1 MGARGSSACGCP
13 ANGRGKTVIFAT
25 LCALLVGRGRSPIIL
40 VARDELVEQT
50 VKKLRDANPRMSIG
64 IIRGKDNELRG
75 HVTVASVQTLSRT
88 RRLHQVPIDRWDV
101 VIADEC
107 HWSASDS
114 WQRVMS
120 YAGVNDPDRSTV
132 SVGFTATLTR
142 TDKRGLGDI
151 WDEVCYLRDTRWA
164 IEQGYLVPVTA
175 QTVMIPDLHLEE
187 VKVRNGDLADGDL
200 GRAMAQA
207 KAGPLIAAAYSEM
220 ARNEKGELRRGI
232 CFTPSI
238 ALAESFLLDFR
249 AAGIPTEL
257 VIGSTPREE
266 RQAKYRATERG
277 DNKVLM
283 SVGVLTTGFDCP
295 PVEVCVMA
303 RPTKSPGLW
312 IQCVGRSLRP
322 SPATG
327 KTSALILDVVGASSM
342 GLASIVDLE
351 LSDPEE
357 DSPVLLDELS
367 EDGAKR
373 IPGVLPDAPDQVSW
387 VPVDPFNGLVKS
399 KPKQKR
405 RSGWGQTD
413 RGTFFLHTST
423 SFTHLVFLWPEK
435 DGRWT
440 VGVKPKQGNAS
451 KVATHDT
458 FAVAVKEAEA
468 LHPRGGRPPAPL
480 VGPATPGQLRVMEQY
495 GVPVY
500 DGITKQAASEALNIL
515 FASRALD

>member
-1 MGARGSSACGCP
+1 
-13 ANGRGKTVIFAT
+13 
-25 LCALLVGRGRSPIIL
+25 
-40 VARDELVEQT
+40 VEQT

-88 RRLHQVPIDRWDV
+88 RRLHQVPKDRWDV
-101 VIADEC
+101 VVADEC

-114 WQRVMS
+114 WQRIMT
-120 YAGVNDPDRSTV
+120 YAGVNDPERDTV

-151 WDEVCYLRDTRWA
+151 WDEVCYLKDTRWA

-175 QTVMIPDLHLEE
+175 QTVMIPDLHLED

-207 KAGPLIAAAYSEM
+207 KAGPLIAAAYSDM
-220 ARNEKGELRRGI
+220 ARDENGELRRGI

-238 ALAESFLLDFR
+238 ALAESFLEDFR

-257 VIGSTPREE
+257 VIGTTPREE

-312 IQCVGRSLRP
+312 IQCVGRALRP
-322 SPATG
+322 SPDTG

-342 GLASIVDLE
+342 GLASIVDLQ

-357 DSPVLLDELS
+357 EKAVLLDELT
-367 EDGAKR
+367 EEGVQR
-373 IPGVLPDAPDQVSW
+373 VPGILPDTPDQVSW

-399 KPKQKR
+399 KPKPKPKR
-405 RSGWGQTD
+405 RTAWARTNGGI
-413 RGTFFLHTST
+413 FFLHTT
-423 SFTHLVFLWPEK
+423 PTFTDVIFLWP
-435 DGRWT
+435 DGDAWT
-440 VGVKPKQGNAS
+440 VGIKPRKGSAS
-451 KVATHDT
+451 KVSTHDT
-458 FAVAVKEAEA
+458 FQVAVKTAES
-468 LHPRGGRPPAPL
+468 LHPRGGRPPSPL
-480 VGPATPGQLRVMEQY
+480 MGPPSEGQLRTMQMF
-495 GVPVY
+495 GLPVH
-500 DGITKQAASEALNIL
+500 DGLTKQECSEMLNIAM
-515 FASRALD
+515 ASKALD